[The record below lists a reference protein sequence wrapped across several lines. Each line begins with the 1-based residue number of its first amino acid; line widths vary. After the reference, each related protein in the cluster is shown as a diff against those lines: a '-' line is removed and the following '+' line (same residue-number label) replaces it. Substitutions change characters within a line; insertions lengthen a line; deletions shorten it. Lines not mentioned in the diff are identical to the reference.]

1 MSISGIGSATGVSLN
16 SIASDGDSAA
26 VEAAE
31 SRAAKLAE
39 QQNGGIAPKA
49 APASKG
55 KASSSTN
62 DLVRLRMYVSERMPV
77 SQIAQRLGKS
87 VSAVMQ
93 EAAAAGIN
101 LNAGS
106 TGNSSTVT
114 TGNPAVGNNVNTTA

>member
-1 MSISGIGSATGVSLN
+1 MGTVLQLKQT
-16 SIASDGDSAA
+16 
-26 VEAAE
+26 E

-93 EAAAAGIN
+93 EAA
-101 LNAGS
+101 
-106 TGNSSTVT
+106 
-114 TGNPAVGNNVNTTA
+114 VGRDKPQRRFNRQFIYRNNREPRRW